1 MTLGGGADMFTENSA
16 NVGTSGNLVVGAQT
30 QGQDPLLT

>member
-1 MTLGGGADMFTENSA
+1 MTLGGAADMLTENSA
-16 NVGTSGNLVVGAQT
+16 NLGTSGNLVVGAQT

>member
-1 MTLGGGADMFTENSA
+1 MTLGDAADMFTENAA

-30 QGQDPLLT
+30 WKQDPLLT